1 MFITNRES
9 ENNNDDDNN
18 SNDNDEYDD
27 EGDNNQCDQMLKH
40 KVAQVIPKVAQKG
53 ATVVFN
59 KEL

>member
-18 SNDNDEYDD
+18 SKYDD

-53 ATVVFN
+53 AMVVFN

>member
-18 SNDNDEYDD
+18 SKYDD